1 VPENMTRIEV
11 TTAYLRDG
19 LTVRLSA
26 FGHSM
31 TPAIAS
37 GDALIV
43 QWSSPGA
50 LRVGEVVLCRL
61 GNHLV
66 AHRIAGLRSGPS
78 FLLRCDQTGVDD
90 GWVNPDQILGRVIAV
105 EHYGER
111 RAIRYHPLSLLVRRL
126 ATELRTSL
134 IDLALR

>member
-1 VPENMTRIEV
+1 MTRIDIA
-11 TTAYLRDG
+11 TAYLRDG

-43 QWSSPGA
+43 QASSPSA

-66 AHRIAGLRSGPS
+66 AHRIARLRNGPS

-90 GWVNPDQILGRVIAV
+90 GWVDPEQILGRVIAV
-105 EHYGER
+105 EHDGER
-111 RAIRYHPLSLLVRRL
+111 RAIPYHPMLLFARRL
-126 ATELRTSL
+126 VTELRTSL